1 MLNHIQQVVFL
12 LSFGLDELLN
22 LSDSIKKLEV
32 DKSAKITRLRRMISN
47 LSFLLRLV
55 PS

>member
-1 MLNHIQQVVFL
+1 MLNHMQQVVLL

-22 LSDSIKKLEV
+22 FSDSIKKLEV
-32 DKSAKITRLRRMISN
+32 DKSAKVTRLRRMISD
-47 LSFLLRLV
+47 LRFLLRLV